1 MTPRKIAA
9 HLDAEPI
16 AGLTHR
22 YGEEGYLS
30 LTVQAPTPCEEEGD
44 RDQFAPTAHVDLWLN
59 QDDLSGVFAVAGQL
73 KPKEFRVRPETL
85 RADLVEILAW
95 SLNATHPDPAAPET
109 RAALRSPGLYGEVLR
124 KHLEDRRD
132 GLAAI
137 DFPDLRPLVA
147 ALTAA
152 LKETST

>member
-1 MTPRKIAA
+1 MTPAAIAA

-16 AGLTHR
+16 AGLTHGLGFGPEATPPAV
-22 YGEEGYLS
+22 GEEPYLV
-30 LTVQAPTPCEEEGD
+30 LCAGRAEVCLYVNA
-44 RDQFAPTAHVDLWLN
+44 
-59 QDDLSGVFAVAGQL
+59 DDFGEVIAVARNA
-73 KPKEFRVRPETL
+73 KVFRVDAETL

-95 SLNATHPDPAAPET
+95 SLNATHPDPAAPEML
-109 RAALRSPGLYGEVLR
+109 AALRSPGLYSEVLR

-132 GLAAI
+132 ALAAV